1 MMDISTFEKLHAE
14 GLISDDTLGRLKDRQ
29 RTQLFSLFWETR
41 SLLYLGVLLLAGGL
55 GVVVYKNIDTIGH
68 QAVLAFIALVT
79 IGCFFYCWRKK
90 APFSWDRVN
99 APTPVFDYILLLGC
113 LSLLIFLAYL
123 QYAYNVFGDNYG
135 LATFIPMVILFLT
148 AYVFDHLG
156 VLSLAITNLAA
167 WAGVT
172 ITPLAL
178 LKGGNFDTP
187 RLIYTGLALGAV
199 LLAMGRM
206 SEQRQLKAHFE
217 ITYTNFGVHLF
228 FVAALAG
235 LFHFDNSWL
244 AWFLGLMAA
253 AFFCFRQAMARH
265 SLYFVVAILLYAYI
279 GLSDVI
285 IRLLDRT
292 LWRSEGA
299 LYLLLIYFIGSA
311 VGIIAGLMRI
321 NKHLK
326 AHDRV

>member
-1 MMDISTFEKLHAE
+1 MDISTFQRLHAE
-14 GLISDDTLGRLKDRQ
+14 GLISDATLERLKTHQ
-29 RTQLFSLFWETR
+29 RDKLFSLFWETR
-41 SLLYLGVLLLAGGL
+41 WLLYLGVLLLAGGL
-55 GVVVYKNIDTIGH
+55 GIVVYKNIDTIGH

-79 IGCFFYCWRKK
+79 ASCFFYCWRKK
-90 APFSWDRVN
+90 APFSWNRVN
-99 APTPVFDYILLLGC
+99 APTHVFDYFLLLGC
-113 LSLLIFLAYL
+113 LSLLIFLGYL
-123 QYAYNVFGDNYG
+123 QYAYDVFGDNYG
-135 LATFIPMVILFLT
+135 LATFIPMVILFIT

-156 VLSLAITNLAA
+156 VLSLAVTNLAA
-167 WAGVT
+167 WAGVS

-187 RLIYTGLALGAV
+187 RLIYTGLLLGAV
-199 LLAMGRM
+199 LLAMGHLT
-206 SEQRQLKAHFE
+206 EQRRLKAHFGL
-217 ITYTNFGVHLF
+217 TYTNFGVHLF

-235 LFHFDNSWL
+235 LFHFDNSWF
-244 AWFLGLMAA
+244 AWLLGLLAA
-253 AFFCFRQAMARH
+253 AYFCYRQAMARH
-265 SLYFVVAILLYAYI
+265 SFYFVVVIILYGYI
-279 GLSDVI
+279 GLSDAI

-299 LYLLLIYFIGSA
+299 LYLLLMYFIGSA